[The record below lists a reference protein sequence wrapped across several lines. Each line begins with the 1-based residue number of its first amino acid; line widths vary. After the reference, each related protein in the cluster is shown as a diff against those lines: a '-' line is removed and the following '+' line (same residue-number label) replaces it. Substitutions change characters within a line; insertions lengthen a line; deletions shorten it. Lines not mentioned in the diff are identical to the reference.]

1 MLATLSGVLETVTTM
16 PDGPLYE
23 DDFYA
28 WTQHQAMVLRTIAV
42 ADNRFDRENV
52 AEEIEDLGRSER
64 DAVRSQIRR
73 IIEHLLKLAYSP
85 AQQPHFDWM
94 ASIVDARAVLGDK
107 ISPTLRRDAE
117 AVLAK
122 LYRDARRQ
130 AELALRGY
138 GEDQA
143 AGALP
148 QTCPYS
154 LDDICREDWYPE
166 PPGEKS

>member
-1 MLATLSGVLETVTTM
+1 MSAYVAGDLETVAAM
-16 PDGPLYE
+16 PDGPRYD

-28 WTQHQAMVLRTIAV
+28 WTQHQAMVLRSMTV
-42 ADNRFDRENV
+42 ADNRFDRENL

-73 IIEHLLKLAYSP
+73 IIEHLVKLPYSP
-85 AQQPHFDWM
+85 AAQPRFDWM
-94 ASIVDARAVLGDK
+94 ASIGAARAVLGDK

-117 AVLAK
+117 AMLAR
-122 LYRDARRQ
+122 LYRDGRRQ

-138 GEDQA
+138 GEDRA

-154 LDDICREDWYPE
+154 LDDICREDWYPD
-166 PPGEKS
+166 PPGEKP